1 MPSRPAA
8 TVATGPA
15 PRTGISD
22 RPGIAQAPIDEVVVT
37 NTIPLTDEA
46 KKISKI
52 KVLSVAGMLGEAI
65 KRIHRD
71 ESVSSLFA
79 QDIS

>member
-1 MPSRPAA
+1 M
-8 TVATGPA
+8 
-15 PRTGISD
+15 
-22 RPGIAQAPIDEVVVT
+22 T